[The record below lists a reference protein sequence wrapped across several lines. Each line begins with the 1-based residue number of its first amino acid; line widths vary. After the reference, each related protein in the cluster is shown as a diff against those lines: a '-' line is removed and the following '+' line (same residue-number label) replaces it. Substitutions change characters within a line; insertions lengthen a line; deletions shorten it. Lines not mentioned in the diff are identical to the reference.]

1 MIVQI
6 SSDFKDGLENIYFM
20 SYCINNAHLLSQ
32 NCCQKLCCTP
42 YQLVSLLLAHPA

>member
-20 SYCINNAHLLSQ
+20 SYYINNAHLLYHLKRLFISP
-32 NCCQKLCCTP
+32 L
-42 YQLVSLLLAHPA
+42 